1 MARSSLMT
9 ALQRLAR
16 EHAEASWRGVE
27 IARVRE
33 EQTATVAERRQFLQ
47 GMGAAAGAALI
58 SRTRAASAATQTS
71 AKPKIVI
78 VGAGIAGL
86 NAALTLRDAGFDS
99 TIYESSNRVGGR
111 MHSNASTWQNKQK
124 NEWCG
129 EFIDSGHKTILG
141 LASRFGLTVVDEV
154 AAQPKRS
161 SDTLYFG
168 GRYYLQDDADRDFA
182 PVSAILQK
190 QIGKAPS
197 TAYNSFTNEG
207 YRLDHLSVYEWIEKY
222 VPGGH
227 KSQLGRYLDSAYN
240 QEYGLDTSLQSS
252 LNLVYLLGFQP
263 KSGPWQIYGE
273 SDERYSILGGNQLLP
288 EAIAASLPSG
298 SVITELALT
307 SIRLTQGGGYTLTF
321 KSSAGSKTVKA
332 DAVILTLPFS
342 VLRKLDYSSAGFDEL
357 KQTAI
362 QELGY
367 GTNTKL
373 SLQFSKRYWNTTGSW
388 GTSDGNI
395 YTDLFFQNAWDASRG
410 LDGQTGVLTAFMGG
424 SNGASFTGPASP
436 YAFAATDGYVRK
448 YAVDFL
454 SQLENVW
461 PGVSRYWNGLA
472 TLSRPWADPNL
483 LGSYSCWL
491 VGQYTKFAGYERVRQ
506 GNCHFAGEH
515 CSMNF
520 QGFME
525 GGARAGARAARQILK
540 ADADAADL

>member
-1 MARSSLMT
+1 M
-9 ALQRLAR
+9 
-16 EHAEASWRGVE
+16 RGE
-27 IARVRE
+27 RA
-33 EQTATVAERRQFLQ
+33 AAVAERRRFLQ
-47 GMGAAAGAALI
+47 GVGAAAGAALI
-58 SRTRAASAATQTS
+58 SRTRIARAATQTS
-71 AKPKIVI
+71 AKKPKIVI

-111 MHSNASTWQNKQK
+111 MHSDATTWQNRQK
-124 NEWCG
+124 SEWCG
-129 EFIDSGHKTILG
+129 EFINSGHKTVLG

-154 AAQPKRS
+154 VAQPPGS
-161 SDTLYFG
+161 SDTLYFDG
-168 GRYYLQDDADRDFA
+168 KYYLQDQADRDFA
-182 PVSAILQK
+182 PVNAVLQK

-197 TAYNSFTNEG
+197 TAYNSYTNEG
-207 YRLDHLSVYEWIEKY
+207 YRLDHLSVYGWIEKY

-273 SDERYSILGGNQLLP
+273 SDERFSILGGNQLLP
-288 EAIAASLPSG
+288 EAIAASLPRG
-298 SVITELALT
+298 SVITGSALT
-307 SIRLTQGGGYTLTF
+307 SIRLAQGGGYTLTF
-321 KSSAGSKTVKA
+321 TSSAGSETVKA
-332 DAVILTLPFS
+332 DEVILALPFS
-342 VLRKLDYSSAGFDEL
+342 VLRKLDYSSAGFDAL

-373 SLQFSKRYWNTTGSW
+373 SLQFSNRYWNLTGSW
-388 GTSDGNI
+388 GTGDGNI
-395 YTDLFFQNAWDASRG
+395 YTDLFFQNAWDSSRG
-410 LDGQTGVLTAFMGG
+410 LGGQTGVLTAFMGG
-424 SNGASFTGPASP
+424 SNGASFTKASSP
-436 YAFAATDGYVRK
+436 YASAAADGYVRK
-448 YAVDFL
+448 YAVEFL

-461 PGVSRYWNGLA
+461 PGVSRCWNGLA

-525 GGARAGARAARQILK
+525 GGARAGARAARQIMK
-540 ADADAADL
+540 VDAADL

>member
-1 MARSSLMT
+1 MS
-9 ALQRLAR
+9 
-16 EHAEASWRGVE
+16 
-27 IARVRE
+27 
-33 EQTATVAERRQFLQ
+33 
-47 GMGAAAGAALI
+47 
-58 SRTRAASAATQTS
+58 
-71 AKPKIVI
+71 
-78 VGAGIAGL
+78 
-86 NAALTLRDAGFDS
+86 
-99 TIYESSNRVGGR
+99 SSN
-111 MHSNASTWQNKQK
+111 
-124 NEWCG
+124 
-129 EFIDSGHKTILG
+129 SGHKTILG

-154 AAQPKRS
+154 AAQPS
-161 SDTLYFG
+161 GSTDTLYFNG
-168 GRYYLQDDADRDFA
+168 KYYLQHQADRDFA
-182 PVSAILQK
+182 PVSAVLQK
-190 QIGKAPS
+190 QIGNAPS

-298 SVITELALT
+298 SVITGSALT
-307 SIRLTQGGGYTLTF
+307 SIRLTQGGGYMLTF
-321 KSSAGSKTVKA
+321 NNSAGSKTVKA
-332 DAVILTLPFS
+332 DAVILALPFS
-342 VLRKLDYSSAGFDEL
+342 VLRKLDTSSAGFDAL

-362 QELGY
+362 HELGY

-373 SLQFSKRYWNTTGSW
+373 ALQFNQRYWNSTGSW
-388 GTSDGNI
+388 GTGDGNI

-410 LDGQTGVLTAFMGG
+410 LGGQTGVLTAFMGG
-424 SNGASFTGPASP
+424 SNGASFTGAGSP
-436 YAFAATDGYVRK
+436 YASAANDGYVKK
-448 YAVDFL
+448 YAMEFL
-454 SQLENVW
+454 SQLEHVW
-461 PGVSRYWNGLA
+461 PGVSQHWNGLA
-472 TLSRPWADPNL
+472 TLSTPWSDPNL
-483 LGSYSCWL
+483 LGSYACWL

-525 GGARAGARAARQILK
+525 GGARAGARAARQIMK
-540 ADADAADL
+540 VDAADL

>member
-1 MARSSLMT
+1 M
-9 ALQRLAR
+9 
-16 EHAEASWRGVE
+16 
-27 IARVRE
+27 
-33 EQTATVAERRQFLQ
+33 
-47 GMGAAAGAALI
+47 
-58 SRTRAASAATQTS
+58 
-71 AKPKIVI
+71 
-78 VGAGIAGL
+78 
-86 NAALTLRDAGFDS
+86 
-99 TIYESSNRVGGR
+99 
-111 MHSNASTWQNKQK
+111 
-124 NEWCG
+124 
-129 EFIDSGHKTILG
+129 
-141 LASRFGLTVVDEV
+141 
-154 AAQPKRS
+154 
-161 SDTLYFG
+161 
-168 GRYYLQDDADRDFA
+168 
-182 PVSAILQK
+182 
-190 QIGKAPS
+190 
-197 TAYNSFTNEG
+197 
-207 YRLDHLSVYEWIEKY
+207 SVYEWIEKY

-298 SVITELALT
+298 SVITGSALT
-307 SIRLTQGGGYTLTF
+307 GIRLTQGGGYALTF
-321 KSSAGSKTVKA
+321 KSAAGSNTVKA
-332 DAVILTLPFS
+332 DAVILALPFS
-342 VLRKLDYSSAGFDEL
+342 VLRKVDTASAGFDEL

-373 SLQFSKRYWNTTGSW
+373 SLQFSKRYWNLTGSW
-388 GTSDGNI
+388 GTGDGNI
-395 YTDLFFQNAWDASRG
+395 YTDLFFQNAWDSSRG

-461 PGVSRYWNGLA
+461 PGISRYWNGLA

-525 GGARAGARAARQILK
+525 GGARAGARAARQIMK
-540 ADADAADL
+540 VDAADL